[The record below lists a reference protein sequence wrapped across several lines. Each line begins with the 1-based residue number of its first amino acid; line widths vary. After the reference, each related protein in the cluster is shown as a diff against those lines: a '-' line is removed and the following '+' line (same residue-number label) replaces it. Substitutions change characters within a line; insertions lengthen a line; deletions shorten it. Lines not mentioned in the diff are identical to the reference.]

1 MPIEY
6 VIEVRL
12 RRVVATVRGTMTDA
26 DVFGYQQ
33 DVWSLS
39 EVEGFDEIVDMT
51 HVEHVDLPMPS
62 GERMRAL
69 AELSAEMDVV
79 TASRFA
85 IVAPGDFAYGLAR
98 MYGTYRSIDRRS
110 TKEVRV
116 FRSMAEAVAWLDEAR
131 GDETDS
137 P

>member
-1 MPIEY
+1 MAIEY
-6 VIEVRL
+6 VIEVTL

-33 DVWSLS
+33 EVWSLP

-51 HVEHVDLPMPS
+51 HVEHVDLPTPS

-79 TASRFA
+79 IASRFA

-98 MYGTYRSIDRRS
+98 MYGTYRSIDRRT

-116 FRSMAEAVAWLDEAR
+116 FRSMAEALAWLDESRDDA
-131 GDETDS
+131 
-137 P
+137 